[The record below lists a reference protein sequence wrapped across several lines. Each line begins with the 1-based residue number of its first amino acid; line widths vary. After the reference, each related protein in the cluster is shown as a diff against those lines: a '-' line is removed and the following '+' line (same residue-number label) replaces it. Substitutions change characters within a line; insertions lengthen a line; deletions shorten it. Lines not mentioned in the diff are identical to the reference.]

1 MKNNKLNII
10 FTEEEIKKLNLKKE
24 KYYYI
29 INKKTKIKKNYIKK
43 LH

>member
-29 INKKTKIKKNYIKK
+29 INKKLKRRQRKIK
-43 LH
+43 